1 MAVPITKEGL
11 EKLKAEFTELENLR
25 PKLLTAVKEARE
37 KGDLRENAEY
47 HAAREDLAMME
58 GRILELKGKIGNA
71 EVIDASKMAADRST
85 VVFGSTVKVLNMT
98 DKEEEEFTLV
108 GEGEADP
115 FANRILTTS
124 PMGRS
129 LLTKK
134 VGDIVEVPV
143 PKGTMKVKVLE
154 IRFG

>member
-11 EKLKAEFTELENLR
+11 EKLKAELAELEGRR
-25 PKLLTAVKEARE
+25 PKMLTAVREARE

-58 GRILELKGKIGNA
+58 GRVLELKAKIGNA
-71 EVIDASKMAADRST
+71 EVIDTTKTGDGKT
-85 VVFGSTVKVLNMT
+85 VVFGATVKVLVMA

-115 FANRILTTS
+115 FANKILTTS
-124 PMGRS
+124 PMGKA
-129 LLTKK
+129 LLTRK
-134 VGDIVEVPV
+134 VGDVVEVPI
-143 PKGTMKVKVLE
+143 PKGTMKIKVLE

>member
-11 EKLKAEFTELENLR
+11 EKLKAEFTDLENRR
-25 PKLLTAVKEARE
+25 PKLLAAVKEARE

-71 EVIDASKMAADRST
+71 EVIDASKMAADGNT